1 MALWAIAPK
10 GQSDPKAG
18 SEASMPTGREAGDDR
33 TTGRGL
39 MLELLFQLLSAGA
52 TAAIATVL
60 WWMIQEKRNDH
71 DGQDRDR

>member
-1 MALWAIAPK
+1 VARWAIAPK

-39 MLELLFQLLSAGA
+39 MQELFFQLVSAGA
-52 TAAIATVL
+52 TAAIATIL

-71 DGQDRDR
+71 DDPDRDR

>member
-1 MALWAIAPK
+1 MALWVIAPK

-39 MLELLFQLLSAGA
+39 MMELLFQLVSAVA
-52 TAAIATVL
+52 TAAVATVL
-60 WWMIQEKRNDH
+60 WWIIQTKRNGH
-71 DGQDRDR
+71 DE

>member
-1 MALWAIAPK
+1 MALWVIAAK

-39 MLELLFQLLSAGA
+39 MMELLFQLVSAVA
-52 TAAIATVL
+52 TAAVATVL
-60 WWMIQEKRNDH
+60 WWIIQTKRNGH
-71 DGQDRDR
+71 DEEDRDR